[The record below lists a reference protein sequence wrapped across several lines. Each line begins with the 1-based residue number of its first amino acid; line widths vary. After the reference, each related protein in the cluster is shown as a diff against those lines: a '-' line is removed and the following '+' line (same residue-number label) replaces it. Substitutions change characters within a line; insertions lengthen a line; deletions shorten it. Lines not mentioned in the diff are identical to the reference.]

1 MPYLFLNKIDKKILD
16 LSYPIVLANISIP
29 ILGLTDTAVIGQL
42 DELSALA
49 GISLG
54 AVLIGAMYWFFGF
67 LRMGV
72 TGLVAQARGGD
83 DLVEIYSILIRGLLI
98 AFFGGMLLIVLHHPL
113 FNLIFY
119 FLTADEIA
127 ENLATNYMSI
137 RIIAAPFAISIFV
150 FVGWLF
156 GMGETRKSLLLLV
169 LVNIANII
177 LDIIFVKFLSLG
189 ISGVAYATILA
200 EVFGFFYGLYLTRK
214 YLLDKKLTRIS
225 LIFQYLK
232 WAKFISLNLNIVIR
246 STLLQAVFLSY
257 LLFGTKFGSE
267 VLAANHILL
276 QITSF
281 FAYALDGIA
290 FSSEILVGEAIG
302 RKQRNFFEKVIKSTI
317 KLGLTFSA
325 ILSGFFYFFG
335 IFIIDLIT
343 SIETVRSICQE
354 LLIWITL
361 MPIVSVFS
369 YVYDGIFLGAARGR
383 EIRIA
388 MIQSFITFIL
398 SVALIVPLFENTGL
412 WCSFIIFNLVR
423 AITLW
428 LKMDYVRCTF

>member
-177 LDIIFVKFLSLG
+177 LDIIFVK
-189 ISGVAYATILA
+189 
-200 EVFGFFYGLYLTRK
+200 
-214 YLLDKKLTRIS
+214 
-225 LIFQYLK
+225 
-232 WAKFISLNLNIVIR
+232 
-246 STLLQAVFLSY
+246 
-257 LLFGTKFGSE
+257 
-267 VLAANHILL
+267 
-276 QITSF
+276 
-281 FAYALDGIA
+281 
-290 FSSEILVGEAIG
+290 
-302 RKQRNFFEKVIKSTI
+302 
-317 KLGLTFSA
+317 
-325 ILSGFFYFFG
+325 
-335 IFIIDLIT
+335 
-343 SIETVRSICQE
+343 
-354 LLIWITL
+354 
-361 MPIVSVFS
+361 
-369 YVYDGIFLGAARGR
+369 
-383 EIRIA
+383 
-388 MIQSFITFIL
+388 
-398 SVALIVPLFENTGL
+398 
-412 WCSFIIFNLVR
+412 
-423 AITLW
+423 
-428 LKMDYVRCTF
+428 